1 MSRPISPSSTT
12 SDSARALLAL
22 NIIRLRGQR
31 GWSQEA
37 LAFEAGL
44 HRTFIAHVE
53 RQVRNISLD
62 NIEKIAIALGVPVFE
77 LLKPSKPVASA

>member
-1 MSRPISPSSTT
+1 MVT
-12 SDSARALLAL
+12 SAGLFGRELLSK
-22 NIIRLRGQR
+22 NIVRLRSAR

-62 NIEKIAIALGVPVFE
+62 NIEKIATALGVSIQE
-77 LLKPSKPVASA
+77 LFAP